1 VGLPFSPQSGSPVIR
16 YSLAI
21 GGMLLMLSARFGLDP
36 MLGDRIP
43 YAMFL
48 LAASWSAVVG
58 GVGPALTSLALGM
71 LAGTWFFV
79 PPRQTFGIQGAENW
93 IGLLVTS
100 TLALIVTVTT
110 ETQRRA
116 RFRAEAES
124 AARESERQRFE
135 AELRELHG
143 MIDAS
148 YDAILIADRE
158 RRITM
163 WNTGAREIYGFTAE
177 EARGQN
183 LHSFL
188 RTRGAASSEDSLL
201 KHGHWYGELLQTRKD
216 GGEIVCESRQIVLRD
231 AEGVGRGILVINR
244 DVTARRKAQ
253 ARAEDG
259 QRTLEALMEFIP
271 EGIVIADAPDVRIRM
286 ISRYGIE
293 LSGRVPEELVGTTAA
308 ERAPR
313 GVTYYPDGRTPVPPE
328 AFPLTRAATKGELIM
343 DEEYVVQRPDG
354 TRVTLLINASPIRDE
369 EGNVTGALIAY
380 RDITERKRFEENL
393 RETAK
398 LESLGILAGGI
409 AHDFNNLLTGVL
421 GNAALLVGEL
431 PAGSPAADQA
441 RTVMEA
447 AEQAAKLANQ
457 MLAYSGRGRFILELI
472 DLSAAIRQTAT
483 LIASSIRKGVE
494 MKLDLAPDLPLV
506 EADPAQIQQLV
517 MNLVINAAEAIDSA
531 EGSVR
536 VVTGVRG
543 EQVQLEVA
551 DTGSGM
557 DEATIA
563 RIFDPFFTTKFTGRG
578 LGLAAAQGIVR
589 GHKGTISV
597 RSEPR
602 RGTTFTV
609 LLPAST
615 SRRVEIPARPQHA
628 GDARG
633 VVLVVD
639 DEAVVRITARRALE
653 RRGFSVLEAPN
664 GAEAA
669 RLLREDPAG
678 VSLVLLDM
686 TMPGMTCEDTLDA
699 IRAAAPQLPV
709 ILSSGYSES
718 EALQR
723 FRAYALA
730 GFLQKPYTAD
740 TLAHRVATA
749 LSRVNQSR
757 G

>member
-1 VGLPFSPQSGSPVIR
+1 
-16 YSLAI
+16 
-21 GGMLLMLSARFGLDP
+21 MLLMLSARFGLDP
-36 MLGDRIP
+36 LLGNRIP
-43 YAMFL
+43 FALFL
-48 LAASWSAVVG
+48 LSASWSAVVG
-58 GVGPALTSLALGM
+58 GVGPALTSLSLGM
-71 LAGTWFFV
+71 LTGIWFFV
-79 PPRQTFGIQGAENW
+79 PPRHTLGIEGAENW

-100 TLALIVTVTT
+100 TLGVIVTVTT

-116 RFRAEAES
+116 RIRAEEEN
-124 AARESERQRFE
+124 AARESERRRFE
-135 AELRELHG
+135 AELRELRG

-148 YDAILIADRE
+148 YDAILVADRE

-177 EARGQN
+177 ETEGKD
-183 LHSFL
+183 LHTL
-188 RTRGAASSEDSLL
+188 LQTRGADSAEQALEKL
-201 KHGHWYGELLQTRKD
+201 GRWDGELFQTRKD
-216 GGEIVCESRQIVLRD
+216 GAEIVCESRQIVLRGAD
-231 AEGVGRGILVINR
+231 GLGRGILVINR

-253 ARAEDG
+253 ARAEDA

-271 EGIVIADAPDVRIRM
+271 EGITIADAPDVRIRM
-286 ISRYGIE
+286 VSHYG
-293 LSGRVPEELVGTTAA
+293 LDLAGRAPEELVGTTAK
-308 ERAPR
+308 ERAPYSI
-313 GVTYYPDGRTPVPPE
+313 TYYPDGRTPVPPE

-354 TRVTLLINASPIRDE
+354 TRVSVLINASPIRDE
-369 EGNVTGALIAY
+369 AGNVTGALVAY
-380 RDITERKRFEENL
+380 RNITERKRFEENL

-421 GNAALLVGEL
+421 GNAALLVSEL
-431 PAGSPAADQA
+431 PAGSPAAEQA

-472 DLSAAIRQTAT
+472 DLSAAIRQTST

-494 MKLDLAPDLPLV
+494 LKLDLAANLPLV
-506 EADPAQIQQLV
+506 EADVAQIQQLI
-517 MNLVINAAEAIDSA
+517 MNLVINGAEAIDSA

-536 VVTGVRG
+536 VVTGVRDN
-543 EQVQLEVA
+543 QVLLEVA
-551 DTGSGM
+551 DTGAGM
-557 DEATIA
+557 DDATLE

-589 GHKGTISV
+589 GHKGSITV
-597 RSEPR
+597 RSTPG

-609 LLPAST
+609 LLPSSDA
-615 SRRVEIPARPQHA
+615 RRVELPERSQPE
-628 GDARG
+628 GDAKG

-653 RRGFSVLEAPN
+653 RRGFSVVEAPN
-664 GAEAA
+664 GAEAV
-669 RLLREDPAG
+669 RLLQAEPG
-678 VSLVLLDM
+678 GMSVVLLDM

-699 IRAAAPQLPV
+699 IRMAAPGLPV
-709 ILSSGYSES
+709 VLSSGYSES

-723 FRAYALA
+723 FRGYALD

-740 TLAHRVATA
+740 TLAHKVSET
-749 LSRVNQSR
+749 LSRGKVNP